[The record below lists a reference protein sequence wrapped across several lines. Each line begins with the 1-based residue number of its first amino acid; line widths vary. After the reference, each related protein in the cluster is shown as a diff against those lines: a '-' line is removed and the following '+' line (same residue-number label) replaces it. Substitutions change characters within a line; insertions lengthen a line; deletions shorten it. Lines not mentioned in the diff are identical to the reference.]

1 MAIQERLY
9 TVEEFEAFIAEAENI
24 DRLFELID
32 GEIIEKCLPKSITS
46 SSAISN

>member
-9 TVEEFEAFIAEAENI
+9 TVEEFEAFIAEAENV

-32 GEIIEKCLPKSITS
+32 GEIFEKMPTEEHSLI
-46 SSAISN
+46 IGNI